1 MWFERLWIAEVNFEM
16 QQPSESFGQAA
27 EVKKS
32 RTFFKVDQNVNVAIG
47 TGFATG
53 HAAEDADVAGV
64 ILGNEVKN
72 LLTMFDEGLC
82 LCRIGK
88 CGVSVGICRDTN
100 DEVEA
105 SSLDQHEKGF
115 RPRFAAT
122 SFVGTDDRLGDS
134 RSGGQLGLSEA
145 PELASISEHVG
156 KVHMLNIANTL
167 YSTTSIDQILCGH
180 VLAQ

>member
-1 MWFERLWIAEVNFEM
+1 MWFERLGIAEINLEM
-16 QQPSESFGQAA
+16 QQSAESFGQAA

-64 ILGNEVKN
+64 ILSNEVKD
-72 LLTMFDEGLC
+72 LLTMFDEGPGLRGVGQC
-82 LCRIGK
+82 GVLVRIGWN
-88 CGVSVGICRDTN
+88 TN
-100 DEVEA
+100 DEVETG
-105 SSLDQHEKGF
+105 GF
-115 RPRFAAT
+115 DEHQKSFCPRFAT
-122 SFVGTDDRLGDS
+122 SSLVSTDHRLGDS

-145 PELASISEHVG
+145 PELASIPEHLG
-156 KVHMLNIANTL
+156 KVHRLNIADTL
-167 YSTTSIDQILCGH
+167 YSTTSIEQILCGH

>member
-32 RTFFKVDQNVNVAIG
+32 RAFFKVDQNVNVAIG

-53 HAAEDADVAGV
+53 HAAEDTHVAGV
-64 ILGNEVKN
+64 KLGNEVKN
-72 LLTMFDEGLC
+72 LLTMFDEGPGL
-82 LCRIGK
+82 RGVGQ
-88 CGVSVGICRDTN
+88 CGVSVGICWDTN

-115 RPRFAAT
+115 CPRLAAT

-145 PELASISEHVG
+145 PELASISEHLG

>member
-32 RTFFKVDQNVNVAIG
+32 RAFFKVDQNVNVAIG

-53 HAAEDADVAGV
+53 HAAEDTHVAGV
-64 ILGNEVKN
+64 KLGNEVKN
-72 LLTMFDEGLC
+72 LLTMFDEGPGLRGVGQC
-82 LCRIGK
+82 GVLVRIGWN
-88 CGVSVGICRDTN
+88 TN

-115 RPRFAAT
+115 CPRLAA
-122 SFVGTDDRLGDS
+122 SSLIGADDRLGDS
-134 RSGGQLGLSEA
+134 GSGGQLGLSEA
-145 PELASISEHVG
+145 SELAGIPKHVR
-156 KVHMLNIANTL
+156 KVHTLNIADTL
-167 YSTTSIDQILCGH
+167 YFSTSTRQILCEP